1 MTGPE
6 AVRRLF
12 FALWPDAPALAR
24 AVDAVATLV
33 PRGAGRPQ
41 RADQLHLTLEFL
53 GNVPESRL
61 QAVREA
67 GAVAATSGRHEVIV
81 LDRVEYWRRPQVLC
95 LTASVVPGPVGALV
109 ESLRRELELRGFTP
123 ERREFRPHLTLA
135 RKVADAPSP
144 VDIEPLVW
152 PVREVTLVESSTD
165 SDGSR
170 YSCLAAWPLDH

>member
-6 AVRRLF
+6 PARRLF

-109 ESLRRELELRGFTP
+109 ESLRRELALRGFTP

-135 RKVADAPSP
+135 RKVAEGPSP
-144 VDIEPLVW
+144 VEVEPVAW
-152 PVREVTLVESSTD
+152 PVREVTLVESRTD
-165 SDGSR
+165 PDGSR
-170 YSCLAAWPLDH
+170 YSRLAAWSLGH

>member
-6 AVRRLF
+6 PARRLF

-109 ESLRRELELRGFTP
+109 ESLRRELALRGFTP

-152 PVREVTLVESSTD
+152 PVREVTLVESRTD
-165 SDGSR
+165 PDGSR
-170 YSCLAAWPLDH
+170 YSCLAGWPLDH